1 MHSKC
6 MRLYAN
12 LQIVTNNNNMAMSIH
27 KKREMLTL
35 IAISYSKLNRFY
47 LILFSCFFLYF
58 TSGTKVLFYLY
69 IRQYGT
75 RGSKMTL

>member
-27 KKREMLTL
+27 KKKER
-35 IAISYSKLNRFY
+35 
-47 LILFSCFFLYF
+47 C
-58 TSGTKVLFYLY
+58 
-69 IRQYGT
+69 
-75 RGSKMTL
+75 